1 MKTKTHLLSL
11 MLCAFVLSGCSSI
24 MMKYFGIRNIDRFD
38 QKGYDNFINRLPDD
52 VPYTALIGTAAQ
64 FDSVIHISSSE
75 ITQHIAC
82 QPIQMLYFKADSLAA
97 WHVNCTGKPSGR
109 TLNWNYDRNFEAF
122 PPKSIYSCDSL
133 GVTLQAYRDI
143 YPEIATGSS
152 YTVIVFWTNMMT
164 RISQTAAKTVFDN
177 YRKYAKGRDIRIYL
191 INNDS
196 FFAQMK

>member
-1 MKTKTHLLSL
+1 
-11 MLCAFVLSGCSSI
+11 MLCAFALSGCSLI
-24 MMKYFGIRNIDRFD
+24 MMKYFGIKQIDRFD
-38 QKGYDNFINRLPDD
+38 QKEYDSFINRLPDD
-52 VPYTALIGTAAQ
+52 VPYTTLISTAAQ

-75 ITQHIAC
+75 ITQHIAY

-97 WHVNCTGKPSGR
+97 WHVNCTGRPSRR

-133 GVTLQAYRDI
+133 GVMLQAYRDI

-152 YTVIVFWTNMMT
+152 YTVIIFWTNMMHA
-164 RISQTAAKTVFDN
+164 SHKQPAKTVFDN
-177 YRKYAKGRDIRIYL
+177 YRKHAKGRDIRIYL
-191 INNDS
+191 INNDL